1 MNLMIGLLLVLAASA
16 WAHEE
21 SMHKGKA
28 THGTVTALSG
38 ETLTVQTDN
47 GPLSVTLTKETKF
60 ERGEKDA
67 GRDALVSGAHVA
79 VFGTKVPGEG
89 LVAKEVVIDEGGMK
103 EHEGSHHEH

>member
-1 MNLMIGLLLVLAASA
+1 MRTMLMIGLVLLLSTSA

-38 ETLTVQTDN
+38 QKLTLETDKGPVTV
-47 GPLSVTLTKETKF
+47 SLTKDTKV

-67 GRDALVSGAHVA
+67 GRDALVAGVHVA

-89 LVAKEVVIDEGGMK
+89 LVAKEVVIEEGGMK
-103 EHEGSHHEH
+103 EHEGSNH